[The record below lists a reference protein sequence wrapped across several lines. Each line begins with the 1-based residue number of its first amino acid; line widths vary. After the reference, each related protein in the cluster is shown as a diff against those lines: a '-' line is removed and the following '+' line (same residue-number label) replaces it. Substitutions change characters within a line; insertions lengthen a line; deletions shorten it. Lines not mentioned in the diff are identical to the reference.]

1 MTEFFEA
8 HTTMD
13 SKELE
18 RQLDTTSVLYLL
30 VCAAPPAQQT
40 SRVVPLLQKMGWN
53 VCVIAT
59 PQASRW
65 IDQATLEERTG
76 HMVRMDYKLP
86 GEADPL
92 PKADAMLVMPA
103 TFNTINKWTQG
114 IGDILVTS
122 ILCEALGRG
131 TPPILAIPCLK
142 MDLVRH
148 PAFSRNIVLLR
159 ECGVRILH
167 EPERYPSPL
176 MVPWNEIAQSLHEMM
191 QSHKE

>member
-1 MTEFFEA
+1 MSEPVTV
-8 HTTMD
+8 
-13 SKELE
+13 SVSS
-18 RQLDTTSVLYLL
+18 RVLYLI

-40 SRVVPLLQKMGWN
+40 ADVVPVLQAEGWD

-65 IDQATLEERTG
+65 MDLSTLTQLSG
-76 HMVRMDYKLP
+76 HMVRTDYKLP

-92 PKADAMLVMPA
+92 PKADAILVMPA
-103 TFNTINKWTQG
+103 TFNTINKWAQG
-114 IGDILVTS
+114 IGDTLAAS

-131 TPPILAIPCLK
+131 TPPVVAVPCLK

-148 PAFSRNIVLLR
+148 PAFARSIALLR
-159 ECGVRILH
+159 DCGVCVLH

-176 MVPWNEIAQSLHEMM
+176 MVPWSEILDALHNVTQRAGEV
-191 QSHKE
+191 